1 MKLRHTILILKYF
14 LNIFNGIFLVLGFL
28 LMTFGIWLLFDR
40 DHLFAVLSFTDEN
53 HLVTYISFM
62 LVGVGSIIGFISF
75 FGFLGS
81 FKEIRWLLILYLGL
95 ITLLL
100 GLQAAIPVLIYLRKE
115 EVQTMWNDRIDEV
128 ISNYGNKNLTGRE
141 HEWYILHAVQETL
154 ECCGR
159 HNSTDWKKNENKE
172 HADQVPCSCI
182 KSNRKEWFCDAP
194 GNEVYSKGCDEY
206 INVWF
211 ENNTLALIII
221 NIALLTIEV
230 LLFILSVLLFKNIK
244 KNKISLMES

>member
-1 MKLRHTILILKYF
+1 MKLRDTILILKYF

-40 DHLFAVLSFTDEN
+40 DHLFAVLSFTGEN

-115 EVQTMWNDRIDEV
+115 E
-128 ISNYGNKNLTGRE
+128 
-141 HEWYILHAVQETL
+141 L